1 MDFFSLQCF
10 VAVASSGSFTKAS
23 AQLGRTQSA
32 VSQQIA
38 KLELQLNRILLQR
51 GRQLRA
57 TDDGELLL
65 GYARQI
71 LALHN
76 EVTDRFKEPELEGE
90 VHFGLPEDFASVF
103 LSEVLTDF
111 TRIHPRIVLSIECD
125 LTLNLYSR
133 FKRRE
138 FDLVLVKM
146 NQPDDFPN
154 GIEVWSEK
162 LEWVGTSQ
170 KIDRTKPLALVLS
183 PKPCVYRSQ
192 ALKALELS
200 DWRWRIALSSQSFAS
215 TVAAVRAGMGCT
227 VLPRTMI
234 PAGLEI
240 VKHKDLPSLADVHV
254 SLLKRK
260 RDNAVANS
268 LAEFI
273 SQRLRLPSSLNSL
286 NE

>member
-10 VAVASSGSFTKAS
+10 VAVANTGSFTKAS
-23 AQLGRTQSA
+23 LQLGRTQSA

-38 KLELQLNRILLQR
+38 KLELHLNRVLLYR
-51 GRQLRA
+51 GRHLRA
-57 TDDGELLL
+57 TDDGETLL
-65 GYARQI
+65 GYARQMI
-71 LALHN
+71 ALHN

-103 LSEVLTDF
+103 LSEVLSDF
-111 TRIHPRIVLSIECD
+111 TRTHPRIMLCIECD
-125 LTLNLYSR
+125 LTLNLFSR

-154 GIEVWSEK
+154 GIDVWTEK
-162 LEWVGTSQ
+162 LEWVGASQ
-170 KIDRTKPLALVLS
+170 KIDRDKPLALVLS

-192 ALKALELS
+192 ALKALEAT
-200 DWRWRIALSSQSFAS
+200 DWRWRIALSSQSYAS
-215 TVAAVRAGMGCT
+215 TIAAVRAGMGCS
-227 VLPRTMI
+227 VLPRNMI
-234 PAGLEI
+234 PSGLEI
-240 VKHKDLPSLADVHV
+240 VRHKDLPVLGEVHV

-268 LAEFI
+268 LAEFV
-273 SQRLRLPSSLNSL
+273 SQRLK
-286 NE
+286 